1 MTLKK
6 RLCERC
12 CPHFKP
18 GKNNELSC
26 KGYSIIEKL
35 LQEGRDIHF
44 QRSDRV
50 LAETT
55 EQVLTRYMCVACPF
69 YKEDCDFIRH
79 EKDSP
84 PCGGFTL
91 LGHLLES
98 RDISISDIIR
108 NISPHPSP

>member
-6 RLCERC
+6 RLCEHC

-18 GKNNELSC
+18 GKNNDLSC

-50 LAETT
+50 LTETT
-55 EQVLTRYMCVACPF
+55 EELLSRHICVVCPF
-69 YKEDCDFIRH
+69 YEEDCDFIRH
-79 EKDSP
+79 EKNSL
-84 PCGGFTL
+84 PCGGFKL

-98 RDISISDIIR
+98 SNITIADIIR
-108 NISPHPSP
+108 NVRWE